1 MKILISGSSGL
12 VGRALTA
19 ALDAEGHEAVAL
31 VRPDSRG
38 ARGGGVVAWDPRA
51 GTVDRDALEGF
62 DAVVHLAGEN
72 IVSRRWTPEQKAR
85 IRDSRVGGTSLL
97 AAALA
102 GLDRKP
108 RALVCASAA
117 GFYGD
122 RGSEILPD
130 DAAPGAGF
138 LADATR
144 EWEEAARP
152 AADAGIRVANLR
164 IGVALSA
171 RGGMLKRVLPIFK
184 LGLGGRLGSGKQYMS
199 WIELDD
205 LTRAIIRAVERDDL
219 AGGVNVSSPN
229 PVTNAE
235 FTQALGAAL
244 GRPAIF
250 AVPEFALRIT
260 QGEVTDAIISSVR
273 MTPAR
278 LLRSGFEFQ
287 CPDIESALKRAL
299 G

>member
-1 MKILISGSSGL
+1 M
-12 VGRALTA
+12 
-19 ALDAEGHEAVAL
+19 
-31 VRPDSRG
+31 
-38 ARGGGVVAWDPRA
+38 
-51 GTVDRDALEGF
+51 
-62 DAVVHLAGEN
+62 
-72 IVSRRWTPEQKAR
+72 
-85 IRDSRVGGTSLL
+85 
-97 AAALA
+97 
-102 GLDRKP
+102 
-108 RALVCASAA
+108 
-117 GFYGD
+117 
-122 RGSEILPD
+122 
-130 DAAPGAGF
+130 
-138 LADATR
+138 
-144 EWEEAARP
+144 
-152 AADAGIRVANLR
+152 
-164 IGVALSA
+164 
-171 RGGMLKRVLPIFK
+171 
-184 LGLGGRLGSGKQYMS
+184 GSGAQYMS

-205 LTRAIIRAVERDDL
+205 LTRAIIWAVERDDL

-235 FTQALGAAL
+235 FTRALGAAL